1 MEGLRRE
8 CLLDDLR
15 QRIRHMKQ
23 GPDGLPYMV
32 TDEDEGAI
40 LRIEPR

>member
-1 MEGLRRE
+1 
-8 CLLDDLR
+8 
-15 QRIRHMKQ
+15 MKQ